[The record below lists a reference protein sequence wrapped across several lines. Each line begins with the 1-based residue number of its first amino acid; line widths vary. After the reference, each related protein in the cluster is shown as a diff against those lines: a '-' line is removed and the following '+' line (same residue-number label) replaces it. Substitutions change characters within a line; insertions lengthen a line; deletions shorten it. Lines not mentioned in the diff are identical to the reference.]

1 MKISNETKVGVL
13 TAIAITLLILG
24 FNFLKGK
31 SVFKSGYYIFA
42 KYKDT
47 KGIMVSNPV
56 LVNGFKVG
64 SVYDIENSDPNL
76 KDIIITIK
84 LEGKFNIP
92 KNSIASIKESALG
105 SPSIEIE
112 MGNDTHFLN
121 KGDTLH
127 TGENEGL
134 FSAFSN
140 KITPVGNQLKQTMR
154 NLDKVLNDL
163 NETIDPT
170 FRSNIQQSIANVN
183 AATASLVISANAIQ
197 TLLNAQSGAIA
208 KTMNNANAFTKNLA
222 DNNEKV
228 NKSMN
233 NLEKTTEHLANADI
247 DGTVASLKKAVDN
260 LNGLLEKVNS
270 KDGSVGMM
278 LNDKTLYKSLTNTIR
293 STNILMDD
301 IKVHPKRYINVS
313 VFGNKDKSVPLS
325 APLNDS
331 ATH

>member
-13 TAIAITLLILG
+13 TAFAITLLILG

-31 SVFKSGYYIFA
+31 SVFKSGNYIFA

-64 SVYDIENSDPNL
+64 SVYDIENADPNL
-76 KDIIITIK
+76 KDIVITIK
-84 LEGKFNIP
+84 LEGNFNIP

-105 SPSIEIE
+105 SPSIDIE
-112 MGNDTHFLN
+112 MGNEKLFLN
-121 KGDTLH
+121 KGDTIH

-134 FSAFSN
+134 FSAFSS
-140 KITPVGNQLKQTMR
+140 KITPVGNQLKLTMR
-154 NLDKVLNDL
+154 NLDRVLSDV
-163 NETIDPT
+163 NETLDPS
-170 FRSNIQQSIANVN
+170 FRENIKQSLININ
-183 AATASLVISANAIQ
+183 AATASLVVSANAIQ
-197 TLLNAQSGAIA
+197 AMLNTQSGAIT

-228 NKSMN
+228 NKSMD

-260 LNGLLEKVNS
+260 LNSLLEKVNS
-270 KDGSVGMM
+270 KDGTVGLL
-278 LNDKTLYKSLTNTIR
+278 LNDKTLYKSLSNTIR
-293 STNILMDD
+293 SSNILMDD

-313 VFGNKDKSVPLS
+313 VFGKKDKIVPLS

-331 ATH
+331 STH